1 MKIAFSLKDRNN
13 NFTLIRF
20 FAAFSVLYGHSYALS
35 LGVNGS
41 EDPISRVLI
50 NVFGESLPSFSVNL
64 FFVSSGFLVSA
75 SYIQRESLIAFIE
88 ARILRIFPALIVAVL
103 FCVFIIGAF
112 ATTDSL
118 PNYFLSPATWGFF
131 KHNAFLIA
139 GIQFDLPNVFVGNPY
154 PVSVNGSLWTLP
166 IEIWMYFWVAVF
178 GSLSLLKDEKLF
190 NLFFIVIS
198 LMYAQSENNFYL
210 AYDSRSAQL
219 ALYFM
224 LGVFFQVNREKLSL
238 NLRGLGWLVILVYL
252 FDEFHIAFF
261 IKSIC
266 FAYLV
271 LFLALHQKLR
281 LPSLDHWGDISYGL
295 YIYAFPIQQMI
306 ANIIPDVQPISMFML
321 SAVVTVTLALLSW
334 HLVEKPALKMK
345 GKINWRGLL

>member
-118 PNYFLSPATWGFF
+118 PNYFLSPTTLGFF
-131 KHNAFLIA
+131 KHNAFLVA
-139 GIQFDLPNVFVGNPY
+139 GIQFDLPNVFLGNPILY
-154 PVSVNGSLWTLP
+154 
-166 IEIWMYFWVAVF
+166 
-178 GSLSLLKDEKLF
+178 
-190 NLFFIVIS
+190 
-198 LMYAQSENNFYL
+198 
-210 AYDSRSAQL
+210 QL
-219 ALYFM
+219 T
-224 LGVFFQVNREKLSL
+224 
-238 NLRGLGWLVILVYL
+238 
-252 FDEFHIAFF
+252 
-261 IKSIC
+261 
-266 FAYLV
+266 
-271 LFLALHQKLR
+271 
-281 LPSLDHWGDISYGL
+281 GL
-295 YIYAFPIQQMI
+295 YGRFQSKSGCIFG
-306 ANIIPDVQPISMFML
+306 L
-321 SAVVTVTLALLSW
+321 RCSAVYPCLRTRSYLIYFS
-334 HLVEKPALKMK
+334 
-345 GKINWRGLL
+345 

>member
-1 MKIAFSLKDRNN
+1 
-13 NFTLIRF
+13 
-20 FAAFSVLYGHSYALS
+20 
-35 LGVNGS
+35 
-41 EDPISRVLI
+41 
-50 NVFGESLPSFSVNL
+50 
-64 FFVSSGFLVSA
+64 
-75 SYIQRESLIAFIE
+75 
-88 ARILRIFPALIVAVL
+88 
-103 FCVFIIGAF
+103 
-112 ATTDSL
+112 
-118 PNYFLSPATWGFF
+118 
-131 KHNAFLIA
+131 
-139 GIQFDLPNVFVGNPY
+139 
-154 PVSVNGSLWTLP
+154 
-166 IEIWMYFWVAVF
+166 
-178 GSLSLLKDEKLF
+178 
-190 NLFFIVIS
+190 
-198 LMYAQSENNFYL
+198 
-210 AYDSRSAQL
+210 
-219 ALYFM
+219 
-224 LGVFFQVNREKLSL
+224 
-238 NLRGLGWLVILVYL
+238 L